1 MIHKET
7 SGMMSGSKTTSFEQT
22 SRRFIG
28 FSLIVTAVTSSVL
41 VSILFSFSLVKNL
54 SDRNLLTVEH
64 NTEVF
69 GRQIAEAYHDISLVA
84 NSPVII
90 NSLISIDREKIDPV
104 LSALLLRTGGE
115 LAGISDADGR
125 AILGYSRN
133 GNESY
138 FRSQL
143 NRQEIYRVTAA
154 GKGVVAGHEFLFIA
168 VPIRYYGKTQGYL
181 EVHFDLKKYVKKYL
195 DTEYQYQII
204 HGSDKVIFANSD
216 AASYLMGKR
225 SVESSIENVD
235 TKLYIKQFLDHNPF
249 ITLFKP
255 LLLLVLSLIG
265 FMLVLSF
272 FISKKIAARMV
283 DPLKRLVHKVSSSQK
298 SNWLRCA
305 PLGAD
310 QELEYLA
317 EAFDQKT
324 SELLEINLSL
334 EEKVKIRTDDYLKE
348 KMRAEDALK
357 MRSEFIANMSHEIRT
372 PLNGIIGMAE
382 IISEELK
389 ESSAD
394 EKIKI
399 IKQSGKLLL
408 SIINDILDFSKI
420 ESKQVVLEK
429 IPFSLLSVIQNVIY
443 SLEGQAEGKAIA
455 LVKEIDQSCQGGV
468 LGDPTRL
475 SQVLFNLVGNSIKFT
490 EHGAVTIKVKEK
502 KRTNQSLAFDIS
514 IIDTGIGIAKD
525 RISGLF
531 EAFSQADG
539 SITRRFGGSGLGL
552 TISKQLIEMMGGSIT
567 VDSTLGK
574 GSTFIV
580 SLELET
586 CELNTEATNRPDSE
600 KTFTRNPKILLAEDN
615 KVNQVIAVAFLKSL
629 GLKCEIANNG
639 LEAVEMAKK
648 TQYELIFMDMQMP
661 LLDGLEATR
670 KIKMLQGYEDVM
682 IVALTANAF
691 TKDRQ
696 RCFDAGM
703 IDYLSKP
710 LTKKSLTILLN
721 KLLIDPP
728 SEKKRSVG

>member
-1 MIHKET
+1 M
-7 SGMMSGSKTTSFEQT
+7 
-22 SRRFIG
+22 
-28 FSLIVTAVTSSVL
+28 
-41 VSILFSFSLVKNL
+41 
-54 SDRNLLTVEH
+54 
-64 NTEVF
+64 
-69 GRQIAEAYHDISLVA
+69 
-84 NSPVII
+84 
-90 NSLISIDREKIDPV
+90 
-104 LSALLLRTGGE
+104 
-115 LAGISDADGR
+115 
-125 AILGYSRN
+125 
-133 GNESY
+133 
-138 FRSQL
+138 
-143 NRQEIYRVTAA
+143 
-154 GKGVVAGHEFLFIA
+154 
-168 VPIRYYGKTQGYL
+168 
-181 EVHFDLKKYVKKYL
+181 HFDLKKYVKKYL